1 MTVVDHRSF
10 YIEQV
15 RNVTVVCFTVP
26 ALVEST
32 CEFVSDELFE
42 LVENIIANGPIQVVV
57 DLWSVREIDDW
68 GLAML
73 RAFHETIED
82 HGGMTILCRIP
93 QTDATA
99 LSHSGLKTCF
109 HLQET
114 RGEAIWSF

>member
-42 LVENIIANGPIQVVV
+42 LVENIIANA
-57 DLWSVREIDDW
+57 R
-68 GLAML
+68 
-73 RAFHETIED
+73 RT
-82 HGGMTILCRIP
+82 
-93 QTDATA
+93 
-99 LSHSGLKTCF
+99 
-109 HLQET
+109 
-114 RGEAIWSF
+114 